1 MENQIP
7 KEYQSKFNSFEEFR
21 LYSVEKATKQLEKA
35 FDKIDIDENKNRKEN
50 IKTNIGRNNC

>member
-21 LYSVEKATKQLEKA
+21 LYSVEVAKKKLEQA
-35 FDKIDIDENKNRKEN
+35 LDKIEIDESKDWKKN
-50 IKTNIGRNNC
+50 IKTNI

>member
-7 KEYQSKFNSFEEFR
+7 KEYQNTFNSFEEFR

-35 FDKIDIDENKNRKEN
+35 LDKIEN
-50 IKTNIGRNNC
+50 I

>member
-21 LYSVEKATKQLEKA
+21 LYSVEVAKKKLEQA
-35 FDKIDIDENKNRKEN
+35 FEKIEIDESKNRKEN
-50 IKTNIGRNNC
+50 IKTNQ

>member
-21 LYSVEKATKQLEKA
+21 LYSVEVTKKKLEQA
-35 FDKIDIDENKNRKEN
+35 FEKIEIDESKNRKEN
-50 IKTNIGRNNC
+50 IKTNQ